1 MFKQPLGQG
10 LLGGFLATLFF
21 ALVLAQPW
29 ATQIDFGG
37 LWDAPYLRNFH
48 NAEYSKGQQVSFRWS
63 RPEAALILPG
73 AGKVSALGLRVHGD
87 YVGQK
92 VQLDL
97 GKGPISLT
105 LRTGWQ
111 DLALL
116 PVPDSWSGDL
126 TISLLAPK
134 QTSLVDRRE
143 RGLVLD
149 WVKVQGERNAPPLG
163 QALLL
168 GLSTTLV
175 ILLASWA
182 WRRERVGN
190 VVGAT
195 FAPSCAILLL
205 LDNGA
210 WRLMLTDYTGRLVL
224 VLALGGM
231 IGLGSEFLLRRL
243 PKGLLPSPLQSQRPL
258 ATAVLLAFLLRFGGM
273 AYPLNFISD
282 IRFHLA
288 RASMVRDGKFLMLFL
303 PNPSLTPTQWQADIP
318 IPYSPLYY
326 VLTAPFTFLKG
337 DADNLGMMSFSSFA
351 DALAV
356 LLTGIFVRLGGG
368 SWRGAS
374 QAAFLAATLPFGLL
388 VAVSW
393 GLFPTLLG
401 QSLALA
407 AIVAWLACVSN
418 LHERR
423 VQILLTFSLT
433 LTFLAYPTALLFLG
447 TTWAILLL
455 LLLCQRDPA
464 TKPTFLIGLTA
475 LGMATLLYYGWHI
488 PAMFQKTLPVLAERL
503 TVHQPKGTSFDLYQ
517 QLLKPIWRPLQLKY
531 GLEVLGLA
539 TGGAFLLAAKQ
550 GHERRRYARLLLIAW
565 FLTYLPMALASKYV
579 VTFILKDVLYLL
591 PALAL
596 LSGLLLGE
604 FERYRWGKISA
615 KLIMG
620 LIFWEGFVLEL
631 HEIVYAFG
639 QLK

>member
-1 MFKQPLGQG
+1 MVKQPLGQG

-21 ALVLAQPW
+21 TLVLAQPW
-29 ATQIDFGG
+29 ATQIDLGG

-48 NAEYSKGQQVSFRWS
+48 NAEYSKGQQVSFRWA

-73 AGKVSALGLRVHGD
+73 AGKVTTLELRVHGD
-87 YVGQK
+87 YAGQK
-92 VQLDL
+92 VQIDL

-111 DLALL
+111 DLVLL

-134 QTSLVDRRE
+134 QTSLTDRRE

-175 ILLASWA
+175 MLLASWA
-182 WRRERVGN
+182 WRRARVGK

-195 FAPSCAILLL
+195 FALSCATFLL

-224 VLALGGM
+224 VLALGGVV
-231 IGLGSEFLLRRL
+231 GLGSEFLLRRL

-258 ATAVLLAFLLRFGGM
+258 AAAVLLAFLLRFGGM
-273 AYPLNFISD
+273 AYPLTFVCD
-282 IRFHLA
+282 LRFTLA
-288 RASMVRDGKFLMLFL
+288 RASMVRKGELLKLFL
-303 PNPSLTPTQWQADIP
+303 PNPTLTPVQWDTDATIP
-318 IPYSPLYY
+318 RSPLFYI
-326 VLTAPFTFLKG
+326 LTAPLTALPS
-337 DADNLGMMSFSSFA
+337 DAAKLAMQAFSSGI
-351 DALAV
+351 DALAI
-356 LLTGIFVRLGGG
+356 LLIALLVYQTGG
-368 SWRGAS
+368 SKR
-374 QAAFLAATLPFGLL
+374 AAIAAAVLAGVLPLGLL
-388 VAVSW
+388 LAVSW
-393 GLFPTLLG
+393 GIFPTLFAQCLT
-401 QSLALA
+401 LLTLLT
-407 AIVAWLACVSN
+407 WLHLRPS

-423 VQILLTFSLT
+423 MQILLTFCLT

-447 TTWAILLL
+447 TTWAILLF

-475 LGMATLLYYGWHI
+475 LAMVTLLYYGWHI

-539 TGGAFLLAAKQ
+539 TGGAFLLVTKQ
-550 GHERRRYARLLLIAW
+550 GHERQRYARLLLSAW

-579 VTFILKDVLYLL
+579 VTFILKDLLYLL

-604 FERYRWGKISA
+604 FERYRWGKICA
-615 KLIMG
+615 KLIIG
-620 LIFWEGFVLEL
+620 LIFWEGIVLEL